1 MGTLQQENPVHLKT
15 GPGIAP
21 GSVTAHFTF
30 SEEEL
35 SDLAGLLETSD
46 ITVDLSNF
54 LTDLRHELRLLLQDK

>member
-15 GPGIAP
+15 
-21 GSVTAHFTF
+21 SVTAHFTF

-46 ITVDLSNF
+46 ITVNLSNF